1 MRDEDI
7 EVRSN
12 TGHPAP
18 AARYLSSGDVETVL
32 QLLIELKDITLSRT
46 SYKQAANLI
55 VELGGRDRLGCAVLA
70 GE

>member
-7 EVRSN
+7 EVRPGS
-12 TGHPAP
+12 GHTPA

-32 QLLIELKDITLSRT
+32 QLLIELKEVTLSRT

-70 GE
+70 AE